1 VNGDHQGA
9 APQRDFVEMAPAAD
23 DRDATSTP
31 TFEALVAMSRKASGT
46 PHPAVLSIWGA
57 GASDALGFAKQGEN
71 DWVLTK
77 KIGDVPVSVIV
88 VGKVE
93 G

>member
-1 VNGDHQGA
+1 
-9 APQRDFVEMAPAAD
+9 M
-23 DRDATSTP
+23 
-31 TFEALVAMSRKASGT
+31 AMSRKASGT
-46 PHPAVLSIWGA
+46 PHPAVLSMWGA
-57 GASDALGFAKQGEN
+57 GASDAAGLAKQGEN

-77 KIGDVPVSVIV
+77 KIGDTTISVIL